1 MAVDDLRD
9 VDRLADAPVGCGVK
23 DKVLQP
29 VAAPLIEAQPQQRRA
44 AVEGVPYKLRAAV
57 LQKST
62 VAAAAAQRYRAG
74 ASGRVRLLGKGT
86 VRALAQQ
93 LIAAAHKV
101 GAGVLCR
108 LQKQAQRSLPEQV
121 VIVTEGDVL
130 PARSLHAAVAGRADA
145 GILLGDDVDAGVL
158 ARQRVAKPVRA
169 VRRAVVDDDDLELR
183 HLLGKDG
190 FHGGAQGR
198 LGIVRR
204 DDHADLGHGGTS
216 FRISHY
222 FFSFRYNFP

>member
-1 MAVDDLRD
+1 M
-9 VDRLADAPVGCGVK
+9 
-23 DKVLQP
+23 
-29 VAAPLIEAQPQQRRA
+29 
-44 AVEGVPYKLRAAV
+44 
-57 LQKST
+57 
-62 VAAAAAQRYRAG
+62 
-74 ASGRVRLLGKGT
+74 RLLGKGT
-86 VRALAQQ
+86 VRTLAQQ
-93 LIAAAHKV
+93 LIVAAHKV

-121 VIVTEGDVL
+121 IIVTEGDVL
-130 PARSLHAAVAGRADA
+130 PARALHAAVAGRADA

-158 ARQRVAKPVRA
+158 ARQRVAEPVRA

-198 LGIVRR
+198 LCIVRR
-204 DDHADLGHGGTS
+204 DDYADLGHGGTS

>member
-62 VAAAAAQRYRAG
+62 IAAAAAQRYRAG

-108 LQKQAQRSLPEQV
+108 LQKQVQRSLPEQV

-130 PARSLHAAVAGRADA
+130 PARGLHAAVAGRADT

-158 ARQRVAKPVRA
+158 ARQRVAKAVRA

-216 FRISHY
+216 SHY